1 MRRQKN
7 EAEKRVST
15 DKGILH
21 EPVSLEPKNVMFGT
35 PRVALLK
42 KERGCCKYDLILQ
55 QPLKSKGTR
64 SRGKQNAPNAQHG
77 A

>member
-35 PRVALLK
+35 PRIALLK
-42 KERGCCKYDLILQ
+42 KKEAAANM
-55 QPLKSKGTR
+55 T
-64 SRGKQNAPNAQHG
+64 
-77 A
+77 